1 MEAVDSHTKPQT
13 LEDVGVAIH
22 TREGFVGDI
31 CAMLR
36 PNSVHQYLEVI
47 GPHAPH
53 RVNLAKLPLQDR
65 EDPKSVAAPFLV
77 GRSGLAISASALARP
92 MPYVFKNAEC
102 DELHFIQEGELD
114 FVTAFGTL
122 RAVPGDFV
130 YLARSVGFR
139 LVPVTASTLR
149 LVVEIPERLR
159 LASSQPFGIVDVAR
173 HVIRPDASRP
183 SANGPTELRL
193 KSFDG
198 LTRYMMRGDPLA
210 FAAALGGPVPVWKLN
225 LTHIAQQTTTSGVC
239 PPAQFAETPTR
250 RSLFFTLSSRVVG
263 RPPHHDN
270 ADYDEVILY
279 FRGPGAWGSVN
290 TPGVLTWVP
299 KGATHWGATEEVP
312 EGYWAWLLEC
322 ADTLRLTGA
331 ADGAADLMETGLY
344 GPLRREPG

>member
-1 MEAVDSHTKPQT
+1 MGAIDSNAKPQASD
-13 LEDVGVAIH
+13 DVGVAIH

-36 PNSVHQYLEVI
+36 PNSVHQYLDVK

-53 RVNLAKLPLQDR
+53 RVALSKLPLPDR
-65 EDPKSVAAPFLV
+65 EDPRAIMPPFLT
-77 GRSGLAISASALARP
+77 GRSGLAISASALEQP
-92 MPYVFKNAEC
+92 TPYVIKNAEF
-102 DELHFIQEGELD
+102 DELHFIQDGEID

-122 RAVPGDFV
+122 RAESGDFV
-130 YLARSVGFR
+130 YIARSVGFR
-139 LVPVTASTLR
+139 VTPITASTLR
-149 LVVEIPERLR
+149 LIVEIPERLKI
-159 LASSQPFGIVDVAR
+159 ATSQPFGIVDLAR
-173 HVIRPDASRP
+173 HVIHPDASKP
-183 SANGPTELRL
+183 SVNGPKELWL

-198 LTRYMMRGDPLA
+198 VTRYSMRGDPLA
-210 FAAALGGPVPVWKLN
+210 FTAALGGPLPVWKLN

-250 RSLFFTLSSRVVG
+250 QSLFFTLSSRVVG

-299 KGATHWGATEEVP
+299 KGTTHWGATEEVP
-312 EGYWAWLLEC
+312 EGYWAWLLES
-322 ADTLRLTGA
+322 ADTLRLTDAVGRA
-331 ADGAADLMETGLY
+331 AELMETGLY
-344 GPLRREPG
+344 GPHR

>member
-1 MEAVDSHTKPQT
+1 MGAIDSNAKPAT
-13 LEDVGVAIH
+13 SEDFGVAIH

-36 PNSVHQYLEVI
+36 PNSVHQYLKVS

-53 RVNLAKLPLQDR
+53 RVDLSKLPLQDR
-65 EDPKSVAAPFLV
+65 EDPRALVAPFLA
-77 GRSGLAISASALARP
+77 GRSGLTISASALAHPTPFVR
-92 MPYVFKNAEC
+92 KNAEF
-102 DELHFIQEGELD
+102 DELHFIQEGEID

-122 RAVPGDFV
+122 HSEPGDFV
-130 YLARSVGFR
+130 YIARSVGFR
-139 LVPVTASTLR
+139 LVPVTQSTLR
-149 LVVEIPERLR
+149 LIVEIPERLK
-159 LASSQPFGIVDVAR
+159 LAPSQPFGIVDFAR
-173 HVIRPDASRP
+173 HVIRPDASKP
-183 SANGPTELRL
+183 SANGPRELWL

-198 LTRYMMRGDPLA
+198 VTRYTMRDDPLA
-210 FAAALGGPVPVWKLN
+210 FAASLGGPVPAWKLN

-250 RSLFFTLSSRVVG
+250 HSLFFTLSSRVVG

-279 FRGPGAWGSVN
+279 FRGPGAWGSVD

-322 ADTLRLTGA
+322 ADTLRLTEA
-331 ADGAADLMETGLY
+331 AGRAAELMETGLY
-344 GPLRREPG
+344 GPHR

>member
-1 MEAVDSHTKPQT
+1 MGTVNSNAKSQT
-13 LEDVGVAIH
+13 SDDVGVAIH
-22 TREGFVGDI
+22 TREGFVGDV

-36 PNSVHQYLEVI
+36 PNSVHQYTEVS

-53 RVNLAKLPLQDR
+53 RVELAKLRLPDR
-65 EDPKSVAAPFLV
+65 EDPKSVAAPFLA

-92 MPYVFKNAEC
+92 TPYVFKNTEF

-122 RAVPGDFV
+122 RAEPSDFV
-130 YLARSVGFR
+130 YLARSVGYR
-139 LVPVTASTLR
+139 LEPVSTSTLR
-149 LVVEIPERLR
+149 LIVEIPERLR
-159 LASSQPFGIVDVAR
+159 FATSQPFGIVDFAR
-173 HVIRPDASRP
+173 HVIRPDASKP
-183 SANGPTELRL
+183 SVNGPKELWL

-198 LTRYMMRGDPLA
+198 ITRYVMRGDPLA
-210 FAAALGGPVPVWKLN
+210 FAAVLGGPLPVWKLN

-250 RSLFFTLSSRVVG
+250 SSLFFTLSSRVVG

-279 FRGPGAWGSVN
+279 FRGPGAWGAVD

-299 KGATHWGATEEVP
+299 KGTTHWGAAEEVP

-322 ADTLRLTGA
+322 SDTLRLTKA
-331 ADGAADLMETGLY
+331 ADGAAELMETGLY
-344 GPLRREPG
+344 GPLRSGSA

>member
-1 MEAVDSHTKPQT
+1 
-13 LEDVGVAIH
+13 
-22 TREGFVGDI
+22 
-31 CAMLR
+31 MLR
-36 PNSVHQYLEVI
+36 PNSVHQYAEVS

-53 RVNLAKLPLQDR
+53 RVDLASLQLPDR
-65 EDPKSVAAPFLV
+65 EDPRSVAVPFLV

-92 MPYVFKNAEC
+92 TPFVLKNAEC

-122 RAVPGDFV
+122 RAEPGDFV
-130 YLARSVGFR
+130 YVARSVGYR
-139 LVPVTASTLR
+139 LEPVSTSTLR
-149 LVVEIPERLR
+149 LIVEIPERLR
-159 LASSQPFGIVDVAR
+159 LAPSQPFGIVDVAR
-173 HVIRPDASRP
+173 HVIRPDASK
-183 SANGPTELRL
+183 SSVNGPTELWL

-198 LTRYMMRGDPLA
+198 VTRYTMRGDPLA
-210 FAAALGGPVPVWKLN
+210 FAAVLGGPVPVWKLN

-279 FRGPGAWGSVN
+279 FRGPGAWGAID

-299 KGATHWGATEEVP
+299 KGTTHWGATEEVP
-312 EGYWAWLLEC
+312 EGYRAWLLEC
-322 ADTLRLTGA
+322 ADTLRLTKA
-331 ADGAADLMETGLY
+331 ADRVAELMETGLY
-344 GPLRREPG
+344 GPQR

>member
-1 MEAVDSHTKPQT
+1 MEPTDSNAEPNPS
-13 LEDVGVAIH
+13 EDVGVAIH
-22 TREGFVGDI
+22 TREGFVGDV

-36 PNSVHQYLEVI
+36 PNSVHQYLEVR

-53 RVNLAKLPLQDR
+53 RVALSELPLPDR
-65 EDPKSVAAPFLV
+65 EDPRAVVVPFLA
-77 GRSGLAISASALARP
+77 GRSGLALSASALAQP
-92 MPYVFKNAEC
+92 TPYVVKNAEF

-122 RAVPGDFV
+122 RAEPGDFV
-130 YLARSVGFR
+130 YIARSVGFR
-139 LVPVTASTLR
+139 LVPVTPSTLR
-149 LVVEIPERLR
+149 LIVEIPERLK
-159 LASSQPFGIVDVAR
+159 LAPSQPFGIVDLAR
-173 HVIRPDASRP
+173 HVIRPDVAKP
-183 SANGPTELRL
+183 STNGPRELWL

-198 LTRYMMRGDPLA
+198 ITRYTMRGDPLV
-210 FAAALGGPVPVWKLN
+210 FAAFLGGPVPVWKLN

-250 RSLFFTLSSRVVG
+250 QSLFFTLSSRVGG

-279 FRGPGAWGSVN
+279 FRGPGSWGSVN

-299 KGATHWGATEEVP
+299 KGANHWGATEEVP

-322 ADTLRLTGA
+322 TDTLRLTEA
-331 ADGAADLMETGLY
+331 AGRAAELMETGLY
-344 GPLRREPG
+344 GPLR

>member
-1 MEAVDSHTKPQT
+1 MEAVNSHAKSQT
-13 LEDVGVAIH
+13 SDDVGVAIH
-22 TREGFVGDI
+22 TREGFVGDV

-36 PNSVHQYLEVI
+36 PNSVHQYAEVS

-53 RVNLAKLPLQDR
+53 RVDLARLQLPDR
-65 EDPKSVAAPFLV
+65 EDPRSVAAPFLV

-92 MPYVFKNAEC
+92 TPFVLKNAEC
-102 DELHFIQEGELD
+102 DELHFIQEGEVD

-122 RAVPGDFV
+122 RAEPGDFV
-130 YLARSVGFR
+130 YVARSVGYR
-139 LVPVTASTLR
+139 LEPVSTSTLR
-149 LVVEIPERLR
+149 LIVEIPERLR
-159 LASSQPFGIVDVAR
+159 LAPSQPFGIVDVAR
-173 HVIRPDASRP
+173 HVIRPDASK
-183 SANGPTELRL
+183 SSVNGPTELWL

-198 LTRYMMRGDPLA
+198 VTRYTMRGDPLA
-210 FAAALGGPVPVWKLN
+210 FAAVLGGPVPVWKLN

-279 FRGPGAWGSVN
+279 FRGPGAWGSID

-299 KGATHWGATEEVP
+299 KGTTHWGATEEVP

-322 ADTLRLTGA
+322 ADTLRLTKA
-331 ADGAADLMETGLY
+331 ADCVAELMETGLY
-344 GPLRREPG
+344 GPQR

>member
-1 MEAVDSHTKPQT
+1 MEAKKSETQPQAP
-13 LEDVGVAIH
+13 EDVGVAIH

-36 PNSVHQYLEVI
+36 PNSVHQYLDVS

-53 RVNLAKLPLQDR
+53 RVDLSKLPLPDR
-65 EDPKSVAAPFLV
+65 DDPRAVLAPFLA
-77 GRSGLAISASALARP
+77 GRSGLAISASALAQP
-92 MPYVFKNAEC
+92 MPYVSKNVEF
-102 DELHFIQEGELD
+102 DELHFVQEGGLD

-122 RAVPGDFV
+122 HAEPGDFI
-130 YLARSVGFR
+130 YIARAVGYR
-139 LVPVTASTLR
+139 LTPTTASTLR
-149 LVVEIPERLR
+149 LIVEIPERLR
-159 LASSQPFGIVDVAR
+159 IAPSQPFGIVDLAR
-173 HVIRPDASRP
+173 HVIRPDASKP
-183 SANGPTELRL
+183 STNGTKELRL

-198 LTRYMMRGDPLA
+198 VTRYTMAGDPLA
-210 FAAALGGPVPVWKLN
+210 FAATLGGPVPTWKLN

-250 RSLFFTLSSRVVG
+250 QSLFFTLSSRVVG

-279 FRGPGAWGSVN
+279 FRGPGSWGSVN

-299 KGATHWGATEEVP
+299 KGTTHWGATEEVP

-322 ADTLRLTGA
+322 ADTLRLTEA
-331 ADGAADLMETGLY
+331 AGRAAELMETGLY
-344 GPLRREPG
+344 GPHR

>member
-1 MEAVDSHTKPQT
+1 MEAVNIHADSQT
-13 LEDVGVAIH
+13 SDEPGVAIH
-22 TREGFVGDI
+22 TREGFAGDV
-31 CAMLR
+31 CAVLR
-36 PNSVHQYLEVI
+36 PNSVHQYVEVS

-53 RVNLAKLPLQDR
+53 RVELAKLRLPDR
-65 EDPKSVAAPFLV
+65 EDPTSVAAPFLV
-77 GRSGLAISASALARP
+77 GRSGLAISASALTRP
-92 MPYVFKNAEC
+92 TPHVQKNAEC

-122 RAVPGDFV
+122 RAEPGDFV
-130 YLARSVGFR
+130 YVARSVGYR
-139 LVPVTASTLR
+139 LVPVSASTLR
-149 LVVEIPERLR
+149 LIVDIPERLR
-159 LASSQPFGIVDVAR
+159 LAASQPFGIVDVAR
-173 HVIRPDASRP
+173 HVIQPDASKP
-183 SANGPTELRL
+183 SANGPKELWL

-198 LTRYMMRGDPLA
+198 VTRYTMRGDPLA
-210 FAAALGGPVPVWKLN
+210 FSAVLGGPVPVWKLN

-279 FRGPGAWGSVN
+279 FRGPGSWGSVN

-299 KGATHWGATEEVP
+299 KGTTHWGATEEVP

-322 ADTLRLTGA
+322 ADTLRLTEA
-331 ADGAADLMETGLY
+331 AGRAAELMETGLY
-344 GPLRREPG
+344 GPHR